1 MPRANQLFGLLPMVK
16 QNLAHFTGKKTEA
29 RRGETNK
36 TGFSYLCTKVNY
48 PRAPTGIT
56 IQSFV
61 QVKRLDIPEL
71 S

>member
-1 MPRANQLFGLLPMVK
+1 MPRTNQFFGFLPVVK
-16 QNLAHFTGKKTEA
+16 QNLAHFPGKKTEA
-29 RRGETNK
+29 QRGETDK
-36 TGFSYLCTKVNY
+36 TGFSYLCNKVKY

>member
-1 MPRANQLFGLLPMVK
+1 MVK

-29 RRGETNK
+29 QRGETNK
-36 TGFSYLCTKVNY
+36 TGFSYLYTKVKY
-48 PRAPTGIT
+48 PRAPARIT

-61 QVKRLDIPEL
+61 QVKRLDIPKL